1 MFMVIGAMLALT
13 VVRLYGRVKR
23 VEKYTRDELQKDLES
38 LIEDLEKD
46 GVLSQEIVDVQA

>member
-1 MFMVIGAMLALT
+1 MFMAIGAILALT

-23 VEKYTRDELQKDLES
+23 IEKYTRDELQKDLES